1 MNVAFTEQIKKEK
14 EEDEEDEGAE
24 RGRIRGKQ

>member
-1 MNVAFTEQIKKEK
+1 VAFTEQIKKEK